1 LFIGV
6 KLDLNDREHD
16 RNHDGSSTDGP
27 LSRALLLRLL
37 LLLLVSGA
45 PIGWIHAQS
54 HAPLVF
60 EDCRLATPGT
70 ALRAHARCARYPVAE
85 NPAEP
90 DGKQIQL
97 KLAVIPAQGK
107 PVQPDAVVFLAG
119 GPGQSATESWPS
131 ITGAFRAVRRERDI
145 LLVDQRGTGESNRLA
160 CPWSEE
166 LELVDP
172 ETLDLAELTRE
183 CLEQLDGDAR
193 FYTTTLA
200 VHDLEAVRQALGYEQ
215 LTLVGVSYG
224 TRVALEYLRHYPE
237 SVRAVVLDGVVPP
250 ELVLGSEHARNA
262 QQALED
268 AFARCVA
275 DSACQ
280 ERFGNP
286 GESFAALRQALADG
300 SMKIAMRHPAT
311 GAALEVPFTALSLA
325 AAIRLLN
332 YQTEGVALIPL
343 LLDDAVTTQDFSRV
357 AAQALMTSAALA
369 RSLSRGMELSVVC
382 SEDEPFFT
390 TRESDNDTYL
400 GQRFTAMIEEQCG
413 VWPRGEIPE
422 GFHTPVRSDKPV
434 LLLSGENDPVTPPRY
449 GEQVATT
456 LSNSRH
462 VVAPGQGHN
471 VIPRGCVPRV
481 LAAFIETPDV
491 NTLDVA
497 CVDDLGPA
505 AFFTTFAGPEP

>member
-1 LFIGV
+1 MG
-6 KLDLNDREHD
+6 
-16 RNHDGSSTDGP
+16 GP
-27 LSRALLLRLL
+27 LSCALLLRFLFFL
-37 LLLLVSGA
+37 FVLAGA
-45 PIGWIHAQS
+45 PAGQIHAQS
-54 HAPLVF
+54 HAALVF

-70 ALRAHARCARYPVAE
+70 ALRANARCARYPVAE
-85 NPAEP
+85 NPAKP

-97 KLAVIPAQGK
+97 KVAVIPARGK
-107 PVQPDAVVFLAG
+107 PVQPDAVAFLAG

-131 ITGAFRAVRRERDI
+131 IAGAFRSVRRERDI

-200 VHDLEAVRQALGYEQ
+200 VQDLEAVRQALGYEQ

-224 TRVALEYLRHYPE
+224 TRVALEYLRRYPE

-250 ELVLGSEHARNA
+250 ELALGSEHARNA
-262 QQALED
+262 QQALGD
-268 AFARCVA
+268 AFARCVE
-275 DSACQ
+275 DNECR

-286 GESFAALRQALADG
+286 AESFAALRQALADG
-300 SMKIAMRHPAT
+300 SITIALRHPAT
-311 GAALEVPFTALSLA
+311 GKALEVPFNDLSLA

-332 YQTEGVALIPL
+332 YQAEGVALIPL
-343 LLDDAVTTQDFSRV
+343 LLDDAVATQDFSRL

-390 TRESDNDTYL
+390 TRESDENTYL
-400 GQRFTAMIEEQCG
+400 GRRFTAMIEEQCS
-413 VWPRGEIPE
+413 VWPKGAVPE
-422 GFHTPVRSDKPV
+422 DFHAPVHSDKPV

-449 GEQVATT
+449 GEQVAAT
-456 LSNSRH
+456 LSNALH
-462 VVAPGQGHN
+462 VVVPGQGHN

-481 LAAFIETPDV
+481 LAAFIETPDIHA
-491 NTLDVA
+491 LDIT
-497 CVDDLGPA
+497 CIDDLGPTP
-505 AFFTTFAGPEP
+505 FFTTFAGPEP